1 MDAGEPIKRARFG
14 DFQREAALR
23 QRQVSYNELTPSAA
37 QIEAGQSAQSKPGRL
52 RLRKIDV
59 YRLLAP
65 YVSVRFWA
73 QVRAVVPLAVYL
85 ALFQLVVLRQQ
96 VDDSFAIL
104 AGLLAVIL
112 GLMLFMEGLGLGVM
126 PFAEAIGNRL
136 PKRQRLPVV
145 LVVAFILGVGATFA
159 EPAIGALQ
167 AAGSIV
173 DVARAPYLHLL
184 LNQWSDT
191 LVLVVGAGVGIAAVL
206 GTIRFI
212 YGWSLK
218 PLIFLVLVP
227 TLALTAYFMTDE
239 QLTTTIGVAW
249 DSGAVTTGP
258 ITVPLV
264 LALGIGIA
272 AAAGKSE
279 SSLSGFGIVTLASL
293 FPVLGVMLL
302 TLWVSTTQSPEAI
315 VSAAT
320 AVSAETST
328 PTWMEGS
335 PGSEIVAGLR
345 AILPLIAFLYLVMRV
360 LLRERLSQGGVV
372 AYGITLALLGMI
384 VFNLGLTFGLS
395 SLGGQSGS
403 MVPAAFTYLETVFG
417 SPLYPYIVG
426 IGVALLFAWLL
437 GFGATLAEPALNALG
452 TTVESLTNGAFR
464 KRSLMYAVSIGVAFG
479 LVLGVAK
486 IAFELPLGGLLL
498 PLYAIAMLMTI
509 FSSEEFV
516 NIAWDSAGVTTGP
529 VTVPLVL
536 AMGLGFGDAM
546 QVTEGFGILAMAS
559 ICPIIAVQAFGLA
572 LKIKSARRTR
582 QEPSVAEAN
591 EKP

>member
-1 MDAGEPIKRARFG
+1 MDAGEPIGHARFG
-14 DFQREAALR
+14 DFQREVALR
-23 QRQVSYNELTPSAA
+23 QRQVSYNELTRSSAS
-37 QIEAGQSAQSKPGRL
+37 IDPGQPVPIKPGRL
-52 RLRKIDV
+52 RLRRIDV

-85 ALFQLVVLRQQ
+85 ALFQLIVLRQQ
-96 VDDSFAIL
+96 VDHGLAIV

-112 GLMLFMEGLGLGVM
+112 GLMLFMEGLSLGIM

-173 DVARAPYLHLL
+173 DAGRAPYLHSL
-184 LNQWSDT
+184 LNEWSDA

-206 GTIRFI
+206 GTLRFI

-218 PLIFLVLVP
+218 PLIFLVLIP
-227 TLALTAYFMTDE
+227 TLSLTAYFMTDD
-239 QLTTTIGVAW
+239 QLATTIGLAW

-293 FPVLGVMLL
+293 FPVLAVMLL
-302 TLWVSTTQSPEAI
+302 TLWISNSQSPEA
-315 VSAAT
+315 VLSAAM
-320 AVSAETST
+320 AAQAETAA
-328 PTWMEGS
+328 TWIERS
-335 PGSEIVAGLR
+335 PGAEIVAGLR
-345 AILPLIAFLYLVMRV
+345 AILPLIAFLYFVMRV

-372 AYGITLALLGMI
+372 AYGIMLALLGMI

-395 SLGGQSGS
+395 SLGGQSGNL
-403 MVPAAFTYLETVFG
+403 VPAAFTELEAVFG
-417 SPLYPYIVG
+417 SPLYPYIIG

-452 TTVESLTNGAFR
+452 TTVESLTNGAFQ
-464 KRSLMYAVSIGVAFG
+464 KRSLMYAVSTGVAFG

-486 IAFELPLGGLLL
+486 IAFELPLGALLL
-498 PLYAIAMLMTI
+498 PLYGVAMLMTV

-546 QVTEGFGILAMAS
+546 RVTEGFGILAMAS
-559 ICPIIAVQAFGLA
+559 ICPIIAVLAFGLA
-572 LKIKSARRTR
+572 LKARSARRARWAFDVTESE
-582 QEPSVAEAN
+582 EPS
-591 EKP
+591 